1 MGNLN
6 AISLY
11 GFHMQ
16 NCEYSSV
23 EEFFQNMNKIHIHTH
38 VGNSIVKD
46 ALTPSE
52 NSGNGALVQD
62 TSEDDSN
69 SFTY

>member
-16 NCEYSSV
+16 NYEYSSV
-23 EEFFQNMNKIHIHTH
+23 EEFFRIWIKSTYTH

-62 TSEDDSN
+62 TSEYDSN